1 MKIKKLLLPAMIL
14 FNAFSVGT
22 FAQEEKEDVI
32 RVETNLVTLNVS
44 VTDKS
49 GNYVKNLLKEDFDV
63 FDKNI
68 KQEIE
73 QFSAEEA
80 PIYFGIIYD
89 LHPTTDER
97 TTNVLEALRQFTK
110 ELKQKDNFFVTVFNE
125 RGSLTT
131 GFVPTGEQIQKFLTG
146 IKPTTPNSL
155 YDAIYA
161 ASGKVREVKNSKQVL
176 LILTDGEDHSSH
188 HSLKELRLHLRSIN
202 LPIYTIDFNNE
213 ENRLW
218 GYSDIHL
225 NGARRTLGLAETNEL
240 NRTALAEISR
250 TSGGASFERMIKN
263 RIFLQ
268 TIFQKVYAEVATQYV
283 IGFYPDNLDGKWHK
297 LKVRIKDE
305 KGKELRLSN
314 RKGYQSLVR
323 KN

>member
-1 MKIKKLLLPAMIL
+1 LLTVVLL
-14 FNAFSVGT
+14 TAFSVNS
-22 FAQEEKEDVI
+22 FAQDDVI

-44 VTDKS
+44 VTDKN
-49 GNYVKNLLKEDFDV
+49 GNYVKNLRKEDFEV

-80 PIYFGIIYD
+80 PIYFGIVYD

-97 TTNVLEALRQFTK
+97 TENVLEALRQFTK
-110 ELKQKDNFFVTVFNE
+110 ELKEKDNFFVTVFNE

-131 GFVPTGEQIQKFLTG
+131 DFVPTGEQIQKFLTD

-161 ASGKVREVKNSKQVL
+161 ASGKVREVKNSKQIL
-176 LILTDGEDHSSH
+176 LVLTDGEDHSSH

-202 LPIYTIDFNNE
+202 LPVYIIDFNNQE
-213 ENRLW
+213 KRLW

-225 NGARRTLGLAETNEL
+225 NEARQTLGLAETNEL
-240 NRTALAEISR
+240 NRAALAEISR
-250 TSGGASFERMIKN
+250 TSGGTAFERMIQN

-268 TIFQKVYAEVATQYV
+268 TIFKKVQAEVETQYV
-283 IGFYPDNLDGKWHK
+283 IGFYPDEFDGKWHK
-297 LKVRIKDE
+297 LKVRVKDE
-305 KGKELRLSN
+305 KDKKFRLTN
-314 RKGYQSLVR
+314 RKGYQSPSKR
-323 KN
+323 AKTG